1 MAYGQYNIWII
12 KARKH
17 THAHTL
23 AAHRALTQALNGIVQ
38 PSVFKS
44 TDFGV
49 LNGCIYIAKR
59 RQCQHTYR
67 RSVQMFESFAMCC
80 LTNAGHIRPC
90 CINNQT
96 KFGSVPYDI
105 DTYIWFGA
113 CVCTSNGSY
122 GSAVLVIF
130 CASKVE

>member
-1 MAYGQYNIWII
+1 MLVSVHMDSCAMAYGQYNIWII

-49 LNGCIYIAKR
+49 LNGCIYTSLKGGNAN
-59 RQCQHTYR
+59 T
-67 RSVQMFESFAMCC
+67 
-80 LTNAGHIRPC
+80 LTVAQYKCSRALLC
-90 CINNQT
+90 
-96 KFGSVPYDI
+96 
-105 DTYIWFGA
+105 
-113 CVCTSNGSY
+113 
-122 GSAVLVIF
+122 AV
-130 CASKVE
+130 